1 MAKKKLKEILWRKAN
16 TSTIDALSGA
26 SDSQQG
32 IELGRFEV
40 FQDFF
45 LSGSNKTE
53 DEIKEGFQIVVPI
66 EPFEGEQPID
76 AYSLNVT
83 FRGTEDKSRPTWYLP
98 KQTPIKKKNPEGGY
112 PLWLNS
118 RGFNGEIVEVID
130 ENGNVKQNSKGTGP
144 KLTCK
149 PDNGHD
155 DYIFLAKDFEG
166 KVHARWLTKQEL
178 DRLPHQIRVEI
189 ESSSFGTYK
198 IGSKMSVT
206 SEKII
211 KLLKEKK
218 NVLLYG
224 PPGTG
229 KTHLMQE
236 VISNFNSPAIELDTE
251 KEQDSVVSR
260 LDAEFDDVLHKFV
273 TFHQSYSY
281 EDFVIG
287 LRPDPESEKLLS
299 LVPTPGVLLELSEF
313 CRNTQNASL
322 LSIDEINR
330 GNVSRILGEF
340 ITLIE
345 PNKRLNSSNEK
356 TSSTVEITLP
366 YMKSDSKVNVSPKG
380 EPLEVPVPFSLP
392 QNLFTLASMNSV
404 DKSVA
409 PLDAAIRRRF
419 HIVPLE
425 PDLRELKEHLYF
437 EADSEDVKEVKK
449 VSIELLD
456 YLNCSIAQFI
466 GKDYQLGHWY
476 FSPLCNHFEDVKY
489 CEEVLVDVWLHKVIP
504 QLEELF
510 HSRIEQL
517 IAILKLTEETKP
529 LRVNRPD
536 DEFEQLGAASFI
548 ESNQGSTP
556 EECLRHIKIIC
567 GDQENTAHEG

>member
-1 MAKKKLKEILWRKAN
+1 MSKKKIKAILWKKVMQA
-16 TSTIDALSGA
+16 TVDTLIGKSSG
-26 SDSQQG
+26 QYH
-32 IELGRFEV
+32 IELGRGSAIEQFFDGFSRDSETEKGGFEV
-40 FQDFF
+40 I
-45 LSGSNKTE
+45 L
-53 DEIKEGFQIVVPI
+53 PI
-66 EPFEGEQPID
+66 HPVGGDSPVEPYE
-76 AYSLNVT
+76 LT
-83 FRGTEDKSRPTWYLP
+83 FKYLGPDSARKTWYIRA
-98 KQTPIKKKNPEGGY
+98 QRPETAY
-112 PLWLNS
+112 PLWRQG
-118 RGFNGEIVEVID
+118 RGFELPISSDEYIVLVRD
-130 ENGNVKQNSKGTGP
+130 S
-144 KLTCK
+144 
-149 PDNGHD
+149 D
-155 DYIFLAKDFEG
+155 DA
-166 KVHARWLTKQEL
+166 VHARWITQREL
-178 DRLPHQIRVEI
+178 SHFPNELQTAMNSRDFDVNFETDDMATVSKKAI
-189 ESSSFGTYK
+189 E
-198 IGSKMSVT
+198 
-206 SEKII
+206 II
-211 KLLKEKK
+211 KLLKSKK

-236 VISNFNSPAIELDTE
+236 VAMNFNTSSFEIDTD
-251 KEQDSVVSR
+251 KER
-260 LDAEFDDVLHKFV
+260 DAFSSTGNHFEDVLHKFV

-299 LVPTPGVLLELSEF
+299 LSPTPGVFLELSEF
-313 CRNTQNASL
+313 CRNPKNASL

-437 EADSEDVKEVKK
+437 EADSEDVKKVKK